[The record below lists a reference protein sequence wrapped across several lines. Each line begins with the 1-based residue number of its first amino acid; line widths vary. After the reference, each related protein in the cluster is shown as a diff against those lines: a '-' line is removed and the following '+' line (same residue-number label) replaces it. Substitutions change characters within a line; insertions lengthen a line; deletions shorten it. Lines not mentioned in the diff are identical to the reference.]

1 MDSTR
6 NDTSKWIVATLLFFM
21 CGVLLFVF
29 SPKQGGFWWSDAS
42 RHAMDGA
49 FFYEFFVD
57 LPLANPVSYAVD
69 FYLQYPAISI
79 GFYPPLFAIAESGV
93 FFLTGPSHFS
103 AQLTVAIFYFMM
115 MVGAY
120 RLSSRWLPSI
130 HAVSFVLLFA
140 GAQEITFWGRQ
151 VMLEIPAYT
160 FLIWSVHFFLRYLD
174 TERHRLLY
182 LSALLFVLGVYTKLN
197 IIFMA
202 PVFLLVLWK
211 SSKTTGLK
219 LRGLF
224 PALLGAGVLLAPLV
238 YITLEFGQTNIG
250 AVAGGQATG
259 ELNRLSIE
267 NWVYYL
273 KQIPKQV
280 GVVNMVLLCI
290 AIGVSARVASNSE
303 SEGVLLWF
311 FGAWF
316 LWGYLF
322 YSYISVKEPRHT
334 IFLLFPLLFISMLF
348 VSRISVNAWLGKVIL
363 ALAVLNFMGT
373 IIFQPIPYV
382 RNHAVAAGYVA
393 AHLPKGHRVMVHSYW
408 DGNFIFDAWRR
419 HDRRDLAILR
429 SDKFLLDMAV
439 KRSMGVR
446 EKDLTDAQLVE
457 MLNAYGVYYIVCE
470 QGFWDD
476 LAIMDRFENLLK
488 ERYEKVYEVPL
499 ETNIPRHQGTLDIY
513 RNPDVVHIGD
523 FKSLQ
528 YDIRIIGAKI
538 RDGQVAQN

>member
-6 NDTSKWIVATLLFFM
+6 NDTAKWLVILLFFFI
-21 CGVLLFVF
+21 CTVLLFAF

-49 FFYEFFVD
+49 FFYEFFAD
-57 LPLANPVSYAVD
+57 LTVANAIRYAVD

-115 MVGAY
+115 LMGAY
-120 RLSSRWLPSI
+120 RLSSRWLPPT
-130 HAVSFVLLFA
+130 HAISFVLLFA

-151 VMLEIPAYT
+151 VMLEIPAYS
-160 FLIWSVHFFLRYLD
+160 FLIWSVHFFLSYLD
-174 TERHRLLY
+174 TERDRHLY
-182 LSALLFVLGVYTKLN
+182 HSALLFVFGVYTKLN

-211 SSKTTGLK
+211 SSKAKRLK
-219 LRGLF
+219 PRALF
-224 PALLGAGVLLAPLV
+224 SALLGAGVLFAPLI

-250 AVAGGQATG
+250 AVAGGQATA
-259 ELNRLSIE
+259 ELDLFSIE

-280 GVVNMVLLCI
+280 GVVNMLLLCI
-290 AIGVSARVASNSE
+290 AIAALSKVTLNSE
-303 SEGVLLWF
+303 SDRVLLWF

-316 LWGYLF
+316 VWGYLF

-334 IFLLFPLLFISMLF
+334 IFLLFPLLFLSMGAISR
-348 VSRISVNAWLGKVIL
+348 VSVRAWVGKVIL
-363 ALAVLNFMGT
+363 ALAIFKFVVTL
-373 IIFQPIPYV
+373 IFQPIPYV
-382 RNHAVAAGYVA
+382 RNHAAAADYVA
-393 AHLPKGHRVMVHSYW
+393 ANLPEGHRVMIHSYW
-408 DGNFIFDAWRR
+408 DGNFIFNLWC
-419 HDRRDLAILR
+419 HQDRRDLAILR

-446 EKDLTDAQLVE
+446 EKDLTDAQLVGI
-457 MLNAYGVYYIVCE
+457 LNAYGVYYIVCE

-476 LAIMDRFENLLK
+476 LAIMNRFGNLLK

-499 ETNIPRHQGTLDIY
+499 ETNIPRHEGKLVIY
-513 RNPDVVHIGD
+513 RNPDVRSGD
-523 FKSLQ
+523 FKALQ
-528 YDIRIIGAKI
+528 YDLPIIGAKI
-538 RDGQVAQN
+538 RDGQIEQR